1 MDIPDPNIQKLSDEI
16 RDIKVM
22 VENMLRQCKIIRDD
36 IKDLHDRVKNIEQPR
51 K

>member
-1 MDIPDPNIQKLSDEI
+1 MDTSDPNIQKLYDEV

-22 VENMLRQCKIIRDD
+22 VENMLCQCKIIHND
-36 IKDLHDRVKNIEQPR
+36 IKDLHDRVKNIKQQR